1 MIHLPQLDN
10 IEKILNKKN
19 LIISG
24 IALLV
29 LALATFGTIFFFIK
43 RKKK

>member
-1 MIHLPQLDN
+1 MISLPQLDN

-19 LIISG
+19 LMISG

-29 LALATFGTIFFFIK
+29 LAVATFGVVFFFIK

>member
-1 MIHLPQLDN
+1 MIRLSQLDN
-10 IEKILNKKN
+10 IEKILTKKN
-19 LIISG
+19 LMISG

-29 LALATFGTIFFFIK
+29 LAVATFGAIFFFIK